1 MHLRAIALLAAVAAG
16 LGGCGFKLRGEAD
29 LPFATVA
36 VPARSALGVDISRN
50 IAARSGAKVVD
61 TPAEAEA
68 VLNILGESRERI
80 ILSLNTQ
87 GQVQEYTLRYRL
99 RFSVTSSKGT
109 EFVPPSEIV
118 LRRDITFNNQ
128 VLAKEQEEEL
138 LYRDMR
144 ADAVQQVLRRLQA
157 TKVQPD
163 PELAAPEDPALFE

>member
-1 MHLRAIALLAAVAAG
+1 VPVLLVAVAVG
-16 LGGCGFKLRGEAD
+16 LGGCGFKLRGQAD
-29 LPFATVA
+29 LPFSTLA
-36 VPARSALGVDISRN
+36 VPNRNALGVDISRN

-61 TPAEAEA
+61 SPAEAEA

-99 RFSVTSSKGT
+99 RFSVTDSKGGQQ
-109 EFVPPSEIV
+109 FVPPSEIV

-163 PELAAPEDPALFE
+163 PDLSAPEDPALFE